1 MTVIGST
8 INSMDKEDKHGQ
20 MEEAMK
26 VNSIMESKKV
36 KASIHG
42 LTVRNMMELGPK
54 VNNTER
60 VHSQLPK
67 EKSEEVFG
75 QTELDLNGL
84 RKHKKLIK
92 KKSQKPKLL
101 LKLEKTKKRPKLR
114 KN

>member
-1 MTVIGST
+1 MTAIGST
-8 INSMDKEDKHGQ
+8 INSMDMEDRPGQ

-26 VNSIMESKKV
+26 VSSIMELKKV

-42 LTVRNMMELGPK
+42 LTVRNMMELGPT
-54 VNNTER
+54 VNNTEK
-60 VHSQLPK
+60 VHSQLLK

-101 LKLEKTKKRPKLR
+101 LKLEKTKKRLKPR